1 MNGRDIKGAT
11 MPECKW
17 EGGIGVGGVHVNGKC
32 VPEGRCETAGFGGMK
47 CVAKPWW
54 DSPQNGGWWPVD
66 DRKLVD
72 VVAPAM
78 TTGHGLAVSDFF
90 GLEMSLHCAPKKDFG
105 SSGPPKLPQSPPTL
119 LQCLKEGVET
129 NARLKSKE
137 PWRLYFPDE
146 VVVVA
151 TFQAIE
157 ERACMLS
164 KAGMKSEDKEKLQ
177 AELCGQSGA
186 DARGELLGH
195 LFDARGQPHQKA
207 GESDRYM
214 GATTGVGWPTGA
226 LEEAFISP
234 EDVLEALESPELIT
248 P

>member
-119 LQCLKEGVET
+119 LQCLREGVET
-129 NARLKSKE
+129 NARLKSRE
-137 PWRLYFPDE
+137 PWKLYFPGE

-157 ERACMLS
+157 EQSCMLS
-164 KAGMKSEDKEKLQ
+164 MAGQKSENTKVR
-177 AELCGQSGA
+177 AELCRQSGA
-186 DARGELLGH
+186 EARGKLLKH
-195 LFDARGQPHQKA
+195 LVDEEGEPHQQA
-207 GESDRYM
+207 GASDEFM
-214 GATTGVGWPTGA
+214 GAATGVGWPTGA
-226 LEEAFISP
+226 LEEVTLSP
-234 EDVLEALESPELIT
+234 QDVLEALDLIT
-248 P
+248 PSHGR